1 MTGEHQVL
9 RSSLREFLC
18 SEANH
23 ALGMP
28 TTRAGSLITSQT
40 MVVRDVNYDGNASR
54 EKASVVLRIA
64 PSFLR
69 FGSFE
74 VRPPPLSHLTCVLE
88 LVRSPSA
95 TTRSSPPPLTLPTTP
110 PPLLLLLLASSY
122 SPYRPAALQSH
133 MATWLHE
140 HIPAPVALSQICKP
154 RDPITGRAGPSV
166 GQHTLL
172 HELLTHVSGLLLPEE
187 AKACAALAADHKA
200 PSGKTEVRVRARARS
215 RGPGGGLVLGRA

>member
-1 MTGEHQVL
+1 MSTTTATRVE
-9 RSSLREFLC
+9 RRPASSF
-18 SEANH
+18 
-23 ALGMP
+23 
-28 TTRAGSLITSQT
+28 
-40 MVVRDVNYDGNASR
+40 ASHPPSC
-54 EKASVVLRIA
+54 ASDHLKCA
-64 PSFLR
+64 
-69 FGSFE
+69 
-74 VRPPPLSHLTCVLE
+74 PPPLSHLTCVLE

-215 RGPGGGLVLGRA
+215 RGRVSSP